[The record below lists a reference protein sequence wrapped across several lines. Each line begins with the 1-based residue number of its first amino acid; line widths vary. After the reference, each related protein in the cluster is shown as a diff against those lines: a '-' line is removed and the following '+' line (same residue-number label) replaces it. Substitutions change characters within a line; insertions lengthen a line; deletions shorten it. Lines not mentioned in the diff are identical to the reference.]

1 MQKKIPQRQCMGCR
15 ERKAK
20 RELIRVVRS
29 PEGEVSL
36 DFGGKKNG
44 RGAYICPNPE
54 CLKKAIRSKA
64 LDRSLE
70 VTIPEGEEPVGAIAR
85 AGKAYLILVAA
96 DASDN
101 TWRRAKSF
109 AAGTDQQC
117 VRLKSTKEE
126 MGFAIGRTSL
136 AIAAVTDVRLAL
148 TLLTALGEPEK
159 NREALE
165 VLSAKAEKVKKHQ
178 AEAKAHVKNV
188 RKGKKKQ

>member
-1 MQKKIPQRQCMGCR
+1 M
-15 ERKAK
+15 A
-20 RELIRVVRS
+20 S
-29 PEGEVSL
+29 GE
-36 DFGGKKNG
+36 
-44 RGAYICPNPE
+44 
-54 CLKKAIRSKA
+54 
-64 LDRSLE
+64 
-70 VTIPEGEEPVGAIAR
+70 
-85 AGKAYLILVAA
+85 IL
-96 DASDN
+96 
-101 TWRRAKSF
+101 RR
-109 AAGTDQQC
+109 GTDQQC

-188 RKGKKKQ
+188 RKGKKKS

>member
-1 MQKKIPQRQCMGCR
+1 M
-15 ERKAK
+15 
-20 RELIRVVRS
+20 
-29 PEGEVSL
+29 
-36 DFGGKKNG
+36 D
-44 RGAYICPNPE
+44 
-54 CLKKAIRSKA
+54 KA
-64 LDRSLE
+64 LQYLSIARKGGMAEL
-70 VTIPEGEEPVGAIAR
+70 GEEPVGAIAR

-96 DASDN
+96 DASDH

-109 AAGTDQQC
+109 
-117 VRLKSTKEE
+117 E